1 MKVLFLSHS
10 GFFIEYQECVL
21 IFDYYEGT
29 IPEISS
35 EKQIYVF
42 ASHAH
47 YDHFQKKIFEWVRDY
62 QNITY
67 ILSDDITEKGS
78 ADRIISVA
86 PRQVICVDDLKIQT
100 FRSTDEGVAF
110 LVHVKDKVIYHAGD
124 LNWWHWEEES
134 DAYNEMMRRKYQNE
148 IGKIPSEKI
157 DLAFVPLDPRQG
169 EQDFWGL
176 DYFMKH
182 TDTRYVFPMH
192 MWGKYDV
199 YDKLMKNPKTIEY
212 KNRVMRI
219 TGPQQIFELEDEA

>member
-169 EQDFWGL
+169 EQD
-176 DYFMKH
+176 
-182 TDTRYVFPMH
+182 
-192 MWGKYDV
+192 
-199 YDKLMKNPKTIEY
+199 
-212 KNRVMRI
+212 
-219 TGPQQIFELEDEA
+219 EDEEVEEKDQGLAGAAPKPFQQKVATLE

>member
-124 LNWWHWEEES
+124 LNWWHW
-134 DAYNEMMRRKYQNE
+134 
-148 IGKIPSEKI
+148 
-157 DLAFVPLDPRQG
+157 
-169 EQDFWGL
+169 
-176 DYFMKH
+176 
-182 TDTRYVFPMH
+182 
-192 MWGKYDV
+192 
-199 YDKLMKNPKTIEY
+199 
-212 KNRVMRI
+212 
-219 TGPQQIFELEDEA
+219 